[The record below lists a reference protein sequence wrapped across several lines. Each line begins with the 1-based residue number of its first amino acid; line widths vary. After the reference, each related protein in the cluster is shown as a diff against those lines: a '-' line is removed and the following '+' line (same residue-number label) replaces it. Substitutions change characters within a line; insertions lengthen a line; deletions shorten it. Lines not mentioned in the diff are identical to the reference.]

1 MNECKRWAGKASGG
15 RREQRGSI
23 FPGRWP
29 LVLGPLVLI
38 LTVSVLRP
46 APGLLP
52 GLPRDLGSQSH
63 RTSVVGWGR
72 GGGAVFFSPAAPG
85 TQLLGGCHPELRVI
99 PNREGWRSG
108 VVAGGA
114 VAGEEG
120 APRGCQRPGRQV
132 AEPRAG
138 AGSGVPGAS
147 EGAGPAASLRR
158 LAPPCSDGPG
168 AK

>member
-1 MNECKRWAGKASGG
+1 M
-15 RREQRGSI
+15 
-23 FPGRWP
+23 
-29 LVLGPLVLI
+29 
-38 LTVSVLRP
+38 
-46 APGLLP
+46 
-52 GLPRDLGSQSH
+52 
-63 RTSVVGWGR
+63 VGWGR
-72 GGGAVFFSPAAPG
+72 GGGAVFFSPAGPG

-138 AGSGVPGAS
+138 AGSGVRGAQAR
-147 EGAGPAASLRR
+147 GRGRLPPCAALLR
-158 LAPPCSDGPG
+158 LAPTVLEPSEAFVVLPGLLTQPLPKAQVHVPRHTCPC
-168 AK
+168 